1 MREARYKVKNWEHF
15 QHFKDRR
22 PPWIKLYREVLE
34 QRDIALLSDRN
45 FRVLVGLWL
54 LASEDREMDGSLPPV
69 EDIAFRLRISKAD
82 TIKALDGL
90 SDFLIC
96 DDINMISGRY
106 QDDAP
111 ETETETEKKTEK
123 EADAFSFNKCSTSV
137 AFDTFWSAYGKK
149 VSKGQAQRAFDRAIK
164 KAALETM
171 LTAIEAQRNT
181 DKWRNGYQEN
191 PATWL
196 NGEGWENDPTAMM
209 DKSQSK
215 AATPQQT
222 KSYYIPESERT

>member
-123 EADAFSFNKCSTSV
+123 ETDALSFNKCSTSV
-137 AFDTFWSAYGKK
+137 DFDMFWKAYPRKVAKK
-149 VSKGQAQRAFDRAIK
+149 DAARAFAKAKDRPPIDDLIAEVELQCK
-164 KAALETM
+164 SE
-171 LTAIEAQRNT
+171 E
-181 DKWRNGYQEN
+181 WRKDGGRYIPH

-196 NGEGWENDPTAMM
+196 NRGGWEDEVTV
-209 DKSQSK
+209 K
-215 AATPQQT
+215 
-222 KSYYIPESERT
+222 E